1 MFKLRVSQY
10 INNGLVENNWTY
22 KMLYDRSGVPV
33 STIHSY
39 AQGKTSNPNEENL
52 IRIAAAFGDPPNV
65 IHSMRKQSMESTAKE
80 NILIAKAD
88 DKDLMEKHASLIRE
102 SVTQILEE
110 YRAASAAQQTEIIAH
125 ADARIEEERER
136 SKSLN
141 ETVLTQCQEEIERQK
156 THNADLLALKDDQI
170 AASAAAS
177 EASFVYLK
185 SVIHN
190 LSIALILVSIL
201 AVLGL
206 SILGGYA
213 VYAYNEF
220 DREDPTRGLY
230 REEIKF
236 AGDANE

>member
-22 KMLYDRSGVPV
+22 KNLSDRSGVPT

-52 IRIAAAFGDPPNV
+52 IRIAAAFGDPPSV
-65 IHSMRKQSMESTAKE
+65 IHAMRKESVDTTAKE
-80 NILIAKAD
+80 NLLIAKAD
-88 DKDLMEKHASLIRE
+88 DKELMEKYAALIRE

-125 ADARIEEERER
+125 ADASVHEERQR
-136 SKSLN
+136 AKALN
-141 ETVLTQCQEEIERQK
+141 ETVLAQCQEEIAREK
-156 THNADLLALKDDQI
+156 AHNADLLALKDDQI
-170 AASAAAS
+170 AAAAS
-177 EASFVYLK
+177 SSKSALAYLK
-185 SVIHN
+185 TVVRN
-190 LSIALILVSIL
+190 LSIALIVVSIL

-206 SILGGYA
+206 SIFGGYA
-213 VYAYNEF
+213 VYAYNTF

-230 REEIKF
+230 RAEETI
-236 AGDANE
+236 ERP

>member
-22 KMLYDRSGVPV
+22 KTLCDRSGVPV

-52 IRIAAAFGDPPNV
+52 IRIAAAFGDTPDV
-65 IHSMRKQSMESTAKE
+65 IHAMRKESMDTTAKE

-88 DKDLMEKHASLIRE
+88 DKELMEKYAALIRE

-125 ADARIEEERER
+125 ADHRIEEERQR
-136 SKSLN
+136 AKVLN
-141 ETVLTQCQEEIERQK
+141 ETVLAQCQEEIDRAK
-156 THNADLLALKDDQI
+156 KHNADLLALKDDQI
-170 AASAAAS
+170 AAAAS
-177 EASFVYLK
+177 SSKSALAYLK
-185 SVIHN
+185 TVVRN
-190 LSIALILVSIL
+190 LSIALIVVSIL

-206 SILGGYA
+206 SIFGGYA
-213 VYAYNEF
+213 VYAYNTF

-230 REEIKF
+230 RAEETI
-236 AGDANE
+236 ERP

>member
-22 KMLYDRSGVPV
+22 KNLSDRSGVPT

-52 IRIAAAFGDPPNV
+52 IRIAAAFGDPPSV
-65 IHSMRKQSMESTAKE
+65 IHAMRKESVDTTAKE
-80 NILIAKAD
+80 NLLIAKAD
-88 DKDLMEKHASLIRE
+88 DKELMEKYAALIRE

-125 ADARIEEERER
+125 ADARIEDERQR
-136 SKSLN
+136 CKLLN
-141 ETVLTQCQEEIERQK
+141 ETVLAQCQEEIAREK
-156 THNADLLALKDDQI
+156 AHNADLLALKDDQI
-170 AASAAAS
+170 AAAAS
-177 EASFVYLK
+177 SSKSALAYLK
-185 SVIHN
+185 TVVRN
-190 LSIALILVSIL
+190 LSLALIVVSIL

-206 SILGGYA
+206 SIFGGYA
-213 VYAYNEF
+213 VYAYNTF

-230 REEIKF
+230 RAEETI
-236 AGDANE
+236 ERP

>member
-22 KMLYDRSGVPV
+22 KTLCDRSGVPV

-52 IRIAAAFGDPPNV
+52 IRIAAAFGDPPSV
-65 IHSMRKQSMESTAKE
+65 IHAMRKESVDTTAKE
-80 NILIAKAD
+80 NLLIAKAD
-88 DKDLMEKHASLIRE
+88 DKELMEKHASLIRE

-125 ADARIEEERER
+125 ADHRVEEERQR
-136 SKSLN
+136 AKALN
-141 ETVLTQCQEEIERQK
+141 ESVLTQCQEEIAREK
-156 THNADLLALKDDQI
+156 KHNADLLTLKDDQI
-170 AASAAAS
+170 AAAAS
-177 EASFVYLK
+177 SSKSALAYLK
-185 SVIHN
+185 TVVRN

-213 VYAYNEF
+213 VYAYNAF

-230 REEIKF
+230 RAEETI
-236 AGDANE
+236 ERP